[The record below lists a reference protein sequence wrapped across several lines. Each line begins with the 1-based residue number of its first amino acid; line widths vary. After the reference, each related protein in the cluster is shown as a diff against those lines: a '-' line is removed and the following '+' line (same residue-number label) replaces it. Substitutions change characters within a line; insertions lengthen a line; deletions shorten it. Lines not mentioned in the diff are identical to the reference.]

1 MILWQVLLIILD
13 VEMIAILVALFFI
26 SILYSS
32 VGHGGASGYLAI
44 LSLTTFATMS
54 DIWLKQHA
62 WMLNLIVAAIA
73 FYHYN
78 KQGYHDFSL
87 TKPFIIASIPMALI
101 AGTMKINGDIYDIL
115 LSLTLIWAAV
125 KIITFQNS
133 VVAKI
138 TSPTSKQAFVW
149 GGGIGF
155 FSGIIGVGGGI
166 FLSPV
171 LLLKK
176 WADVKTA
183 AATAA
188 VFIFL
193 NSLAGLTGNLITGQ
207 NELDVS
213 ILFSFATVVLIG
225 GFIGSLYGSRF
236 ASQKHVRT
244 LLVIVLFV
252 AAIKRV
258 SDFFGF

>member
-54 DIWLKQHA
+54 DVWLKQHA

-101 AGTMKINGDIYDIL
+101 AGTMKINGNIYDIL
-115 LSLTLIWAAV
+115 LSFTLIWAAV

-133 VVAKI
+133 IVVKI
-138 TSPTSKQAFVW
+138 TNPTSKQAFVW

-258 SDFFGF
+258 LDLFGF

>member
-1 MILWQVLLIILD
+1 MF
-13 VEMIAILVALFFI
+13 AILVALFLI

-44 LSLTTFATMS
+44 LSLTSFATMS
-54 DIWLKQHA
+54 DVWLKQHA
-62 WMLNLIVAAIA
+62 WMLNLVVAAIA

-78 KQGYHDFSL
+78 KQGFHDFSL
-87 TKPFIIASIPMALI
+87 TKPFIFASIPMALI
-101 AGTMKINGDIYDIL
+101 AGTMEVNGEIYDIL

-125 KIITFQNS
+125 KIITFQNNKT
-133 VVAKI
+133 VKI
-138 TSPTSKQAFVW
+138 SNPSNRQAFFW

-166 FLSPV
+166 FLSPI

-188 VFIFL
+188 IFIFL
-193 NSLAGLTGNLITGQ
+193 NSLAGLTGNFITGQ
-207 NELDVS
+207 NELDFSV
-213 ILFSFATVVLIG
+213 LFSFASVVLIG
-225 GFIGSLYGSRF
+225 GFVGSLYGSKF

-244 LLVIVLFV
+244 MLVVVLIV
-252 AAIKRV
+252 AAMKRV
-258 SDFFGF
+258 VGFFGF

>member
-1 MILWQVLLIILD
+1 
-13 VEMIAILVALFFI
+13 
-26 SILYSS
+26 
-32 VGHGGASGYLAI
+32 
-44 LSLTTFATMS
+44 
-54 DIWLKQHA
+54 
-62 WMLNLIVAAIA
+62 
-73 FYHYN
+73 
-78 KQGYHDFSL
+78 
-87 TKPFIIASIPMALI
+87 
-101 AGTMKINGDIYDIL
+101 MKINGDIYDIL
-115 LSLTLIWAAV
+115 LSFTLIWAAV
-125 KIITFQNS
+125 KIITFQNNET
-133 VVAKI
+133 VKI
-138 TSPTSKQAFVW
+138 SNPTKKQAFLW

-171 LLLKK
+171 LLLKR

-193 NSLAGLTGNLITGQ
+193 NSLAGLTGNFITGQ

-213 ILFSFATVVLIG
+213 LLFSFAIVVLIG
-225 GFIGSLYGSRF
+225 GFIGSLYGSKF

-244 LLVIVLFV
+244 LLVIVLVV

-258 SDFFGF
+258 SELFGF